1 MIDDSDQTD
10 DDNDIDVIVVAGM
23 EVKLREQY

>member
-10 DDNDIDVIVVAGM
+10 DNDVIVVAGM